1 MPAMRKKWTQPD
13 AFVGLRAPMK
23 IRAIDRPI
31 ADYLHV
37 KSLARQNAS
46 DCEMQEKR

>member
-1 MPAMRKKWTQPD
+1 MFKEWTQPD
-13 AFVGLRAPMK
+13 AFVALRAPMT
-23 IRAIDRPI
+23 IPAINRPI

-46 DCEMQEKR
+46 ECEMQGDR